1 MMIKKIF
8 LSVLVLTIAYASH
21 AQKLIGSWQLTEEK
35 TCFQSDMPESDT
47 EKELTES
54 MGASRNAVARIII
67 FDKKG
72 SGEEGIFSQGKKKGS
87 NMNSFKYQVVE
98 QELQFLDKKS
108 GMITQRFIIEEL
120 TETTLRFHNA
130 QRDCEVKTF
139 VRVK

>member
-1 MMIKKIF
+1 MIKKIF
-8 LSVLVLTIAYASH
+8 LSVLVLTIAYVSH

-35 TCFQSDMPESDT
+35 TCFQSDMTESDT

-54 MGASRNAVARIII
+54 MGASRNAIARIIT

-87 NMNSFKYQVVE
+87 GMNSFKYQVVDN
-98 QELQFLDKKS
+98 ELQFVDKKS

-139 VRVK
+139 VRIK

>member
-1 MMIKKIF
+1 MIKKIF
-8 LSVLVLTIAYASH
+8 LSVLVLTIACVSH

-35 TCFQSDMPESDT
+35 TCFQSDMTESDT
-47 EKELTES
+47 EKELTKS
-54 MGASRNAVARIII
+54 MGASRNAVARIIT

-87 NMNSFKYQVVE
+87 NMNSFKYQVVD
-98 QELQFLDKKS
+98 QELQFMDKKS

-130 QRDCEVKTF
+130 QRDCEVKTL
-139 VRVK
+139 VRIE

>member
-1 MMIKKIF
+1 MIKKIF
-8 LSVLVLTIAYASH
+8 LSVLVLTIAYVSH

-35 TCFQSDMPESDT
+35 TCFQSDMTESDT

-54 MGASRNAVARIII
+54 MGASRNAVARIIT

-87 NMNSFKYQVVE
+87 GMNSFKYQVVDL
-98 QELQFLDKKS
+98 ELQFVDKKS

-139 VRVK
+139 VRIK